1 MLETAIYVL
10 SAVAC
15 IAGFSVAIW
24 SFATAGKRHQER
36 LRRHKK
42 SARN

>member
-15 IAGFSVAIW
+15 ISGFSFAIW
-24 SFATAGKRHQER
+24 SFATAGKRQEA
-36 LRRHKK
+36 RRQRYKESVH
-42 SARN
+42 N